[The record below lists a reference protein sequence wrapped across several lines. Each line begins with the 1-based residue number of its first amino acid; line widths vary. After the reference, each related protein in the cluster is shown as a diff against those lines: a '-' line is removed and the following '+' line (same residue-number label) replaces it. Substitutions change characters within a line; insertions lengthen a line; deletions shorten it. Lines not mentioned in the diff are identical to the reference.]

1 MAEVELVFA
10 FDVRIDRP
18 PCPVDMPSAGRRQ
31 FATAA
36 MVALQDVFEEATSR
50 KARAVVLFGDLLDPA
65 RTSPAQAADITERID
80 SFAEAGGVV
89 VATAANS
96 DAADLLATALGQ
108 PPGLRLLIPDTPV
121 LLRSGHMLVELS
133 CDDPNDVRITTLR
146 EPATETSDE
155 ADVPPQEVTRALVRG
170 RRDRP
175 RAPRADAAA
184 YASLCTLP
192 SLQPRSRHEH
202 GPGSAGC
209 LKLSSEGRINAWSEF
224 PTALVSWHEVRTVC
238 SASEQEEE
246 LSATAA
252 VEMEQAVA
260 VCQTPLAIMRLVVDC
275 EADAERRGRVSRMA
289 PAVLGEMRQL
299 LETLPDAPDQTVAWC
314 EQVEADPAE
323 SLDSIADADDIGGS
337 RRFPA
342 MLATEAAAWPLTASG
357 DDRVDPAAVVREAAW
372 MTLELLEH
380 D

>member
-1 MAEVELVFA
+1 MADFDLVFA

-18 PCPVDMPSAGRRQ
+18 PCPVDMPSGGRRQ
-31 FATAA
+31 FAAAA
-36 MVALQDVFEEATSR
+36 MAALRGVFEEATRR
-50 KARAVVLFGDLLDPA
+50 KARAVVLFGDLLDPT
-65 RTSPAQAADITERID
+65 RTSPAQAADIAERID
-80 SFAEAGGVV
+80 AFAETGGTV
-89 VATAANS
+89 VATAAS
-96 DAADLLATALGQ
+96 GDTADALRTTLGE
-108 PPGLRLLIPDTPV
+108 PPGLGLLTPGTPV
-121 LLRSGHMLVELS
+121 LLRSGRMLVELA
-133 CDDPNDVRITTLR
+133 CDDPRDVQITTFR
-146 EPATETSDE
+146 EAATELLEET
-155 ADVPPQEVTRALVRG
+155 DVAPQEVARALVRG

-175 RAPRADAAA
+175 RAPLADEAA

-192 SLQPRSRHEH
+192 SLQPRSRYEH
-202 GPGSAGC
+202 GPGTAGW
-209 LKLSSEGRINAWSEF
+209 LKLSSEGRLHGWSEF
-224 PTALVSWHEVRTVC
+224 PTALVSWHDVRTVC

-260 VCQTPLAIMRLVVDC
+260 ACQTPLAIMRLVVDC
-275 EADAERRGRVSRMA
+275 EADAERRGRVARMA

-299 LETLPDAPDQTVAWC
+299 LETMPDAPDQTVAWC

-323 SLDSIADADDIGGS
+323 SLDSIADADDIGGN

-342 MLATEAAAWPLTASG
+342 MLATEAATWPLTASG

>member
-1 MAEVELVFA
+1 MAEVDLVFA

-36 MVALQDVFEEATSR
+36 MAALRSVFEEATSR
-50 KARAVVLFGDLLDPA
+50 QARAVVLFGELLDPS
-65 RTSPAQAADITERID
+65 RTSPAQAAEITELID
-80 SFAEAGGVV
+80 TFVDAGGAV
-89 VATAANS
+89 VATVASS
-96 DAADLLATALGQ
+96 DAAEHLATALGE
-108 PPGLRLLIPDTPV
+108 PPGLQLLCPSTRV
-121 LLRSGHMLVELS
+121 RLRSGRLVVEFTY
-133 CDDPNDVRITTLR
+133 DDAGDVQITSLR
-146 EPATETSDE
+146 EAATDTADE
-155 ADVPPQEVTRALVRG
+155 SNEDPQEVARALVRG

-175 RAPRADAAA
+175 RAPRSDAASFS
-184 YASLCTLP
+184 SLWTLP

-209 LKLSSEGRINAWSEF
+209 MRLSSEGRLNGWSEF
-224 PTALVSWHEVRTVC
+224 PTALVSWHDVRTVC
-238 SASEQEEE
+238 SANEQEEE

-260 VCQTPLAIMRLVVDC
+260 ACQTPLAIMRLVVDC
-275 EADAERRGRVSRMA
+275 EADADRRGRVSRMA

-299 LETLPDAPDQTVAWC
+299 LETLPDTPNQTVAWC

-342 MLATEAAAWPLTASG
+342 MLATEAATWPLTASG
-357 DDRVDPAAVVREAAW
+357 DDRIAPAEVVREAAW

>member
-1 MAEVELVFA
+1 MAEVDLLFA

-36 MVALQDVFEEATSR
+36 IAALRGVFEEATGR

-65 RTSPAQAADITERID
+65 RTSPAQAADIAEQID
-80 SFAEAGGVV
+80 AFVEGGGAVVVTTAGGD
-89 VATAANS
+89 AAN
-96 DAADLLATALGQ
+96 ALATALGE
-108 PPGLRLLIPDTPV
+108 PPGLSLLTPGTPV
-121 LLRSGHMLVELS
+121 LLRSGRMIVELA
-133 CDDPNDVRITTLR
+133 CDDPSDVQITTLR
-146 EPATETSDE
+146 EAATDTLDE
-155 ADVPPQEVTRALVRG
+155 ADVAPQHVVRALVRG

-175 RAPRADAAA
+175 RAPLADTAA
-184 YASLCTLP
+184 YASLWTLP
-192 SLQPRSRHEH
+192 SLQPRSRYEH

-209 LKLSSEGRINAWSEF
+209 LRLSSEGRINGWSEF
-224 PTALVSWHEVRTVC
+224 STALVSWHDVRTVC

-260 VCQTPLAIMRLVVDC
+260 ACQTPLAIMRLLVDC

-299 LETLPDAPDQTVAWC
+299 LETMPDAPDQTVAWC

-323 SLDSIADADDIGGS
+323 SLASIADADDIGGS

-342 MLATEAAAWPLTASG
+342 MLAAEAATWPLTASG
-357 DDRVDPAAVVREAAW
+357 DDRVDPAEVVREATW

>member
-10 FDVRIDRP
+10 FDARIDRP

-36 MVALQDVFEEATSR
+36 MAALRGVFEEATRR

-65 RTSPAQAADITERID
+65 RTSPAQAADIAEQID
-80 SFAEAGGVV
+80 SFAEAGGAV
-89 VATAANS
+89 VATAATS

-108 PPGLRLLIPDTPV
+108 PPGLRLLIPGTPV
-121 LLRSGHMLVELS
+121 LLRSGHMLVEFS
-133 CDDPNDVRITTLR
+133 CDDPSDVRITTLR
-146 EPATETSDE
+146 EPATETPDE
-155 ADVPPQEVTRALVRG
+155 ADVAPQEVTRALVRG

-175 RAPRADAAA
+175 RAPLADKAA
-184 YASLCTLP
+184 YASHYTLP

-209 LKLSSEGRINAWSEF
+209 LKLSSEGRLSGWSEF

-260 VCQTPLAIMRLVVDC
+260 ACQTPLAIMRLVVDC
-275 EADAERRGRVSRMA
+275 EADAERRGRVARMA

-299 LETLPDAPDQTVAWC
+299 LETLPDGPDQTVAWC

-323 SLDSIADADDIGGS
+323 SLDSIAGADDIGGN

-342 MLATEAAAWPLTASG
+342 MLATEAATWPLTASG